1 MMYVGIDLHR
11 KRSHITAMDED
22 GQVALSRRVDN
33 DPGAI
38 RGLLAEVGSEARIA
52 LEATYG
58 WDWLAELLEDE
69 GYDLRLAHPL
79 GTRAI
84 AAARVKTDAVDSRTL
99 AHLLRADLLPEAYL
113 APRELRDLRELLRLR
128 IFLTRLRTGA
138 KNRVHALLAR
148 HGLSCPR
155 ADLFGVAGRAWLAG
169 APLRAEPRRRV
180 EALCRVVDDLGR
192 EIDALAAEIEERA
205 TADPRVEALCAIR
218 GIGRYTAMLIVAEVG
233 PAERFASARHLC
245 AWAGLTPS
253 VRSSDGKAR
262 LGHISRQGSP
272 ALRWALVEAAQKAV
286 QGGGPLRAMFER
298 IARRRGRKIAKVAVA
313 RRILTLC
320 FYGLRDGE
328 IRCLAREGQAS
339 ASCVVA
345 GTH

>member
-22 GQVALSRRVDN
+22 GQVTLSRRVDN
-33 DPGAI
+33 DPATI
-38 RGLLAEVGSEARIA
+38 RQLLAEVGPEARIA

-58 WDWLAELLEDE
+58 WDWLAELVEDE

-84 AAARVKTDAVDSRTL
+84 AAARVKTDAVDARTL

-155 ADLFGVAGRAWLAG
+155 SDLFGKAGRAWLAE
-169 APLRAEPRRRV
+169 APLRAEPRARV
-180 EALCRVVDDLGR
+180 DALCRIVDDLER
-192 EIDALAAEIEERA
+192 EIAELAAEIEERA
-205 TADPRVEALCAIR
+205 SADERVEALS
-218 GIGRYTAMLIVAEVG
+218 AES
-233 PAERFASARHLC
+233 AASA
-245 AWAGLTPS
+245 AT
-253 VRSSDGKAR
+253 
-262 LGHISRQGSP
+262 
-272 ALRWALVEAAQKAV
+272 
-286 QGGGPLRAMFER
+286 
-298 IARRRGRKIAKVAVA
+298 RR
-313 RRILTLC
+313 C
-320 FYGLRDGE
+320 
-328 IRCLAREGQAS
+328 
-339 ASCVVA
+339 
-345 GTH
+345 